1 MEKELNFDLKL
12 PIAPPNSFET
22 PVFRELQTIYNS
34 IRLLAD
40 QVAGGNMLD
49 WVDYSELSTIG
60 GWSSFTTKEIQYRYL
75 NLNTVLVNFYLVG
88 VSNSTGASF
97 TLPSMCLNNVS
108 NPSGISGDN
117 GVLAVSPGL
126 IICLQNTN
134 EALLSSDASGS
145 NWTASGTKS
154 IAGQFI
160 YRSN

>member
-40 QVAGGNMLD
+40 QVAGGKMLD
-49 WVDYSELSTIG
+49 WVDYSGVSTIE

-75 NLNTVLVNFYLVG
+75 NLNTVLVNFTLIG
-88 VSNSTGASF
+88 TSNSTGASF
-97 TLPSMCLNNVS
+97 TLPSTCLNNVS
-108 NPSGISGDN
+108 NSSGISGDN
-117 GVLAVSPGL
+117 GVLAATPGV
-126 IICLQNTN
+126 IVCLAGTN
-134 EALLSSDASGS
+134 EVLLSSDASGS